1 MKTCV
6 LFIIRVMII
15 GIILPAVLWAEYATP
30 GTSRAWTMDS
40 LVVHSGGAVTGGNHS
55 FQIWQSVTVS
65 PTDTLR
71 IGAGDSLLFVDQS
84 GSLFLKVNG
93 ILYAEG
99 LPGDSVLF
107 SSLNQYYGD
116 YGGIEFRNS
125 TSAEPS
131 RLSFCIIEYAKRAV
145 KAVDS
150 HPLISDCTIR
160 HSADAALDLA
170 GSNAVISRNR
180 FIHNRRYTVKMTLCS
195 APLLEDNY
203 FADNNFE
210 NSSPYVFIT
219 VGLQGTNSPVIRG
232 NTIIGGADKSGGIVI
247 WGQSSAKI
255 EYNRIKNCAYGI
267 LCYGSGAN
275 PLIRKNILV
284 NNSINPDTVYF
295 GFGIACNGANQPVIS
310 GNSISGHFYGV
321 AIINGAQPNVGNLSN
336 ADTTDDGRNRFLG
349 NGIGSRKYELYN
361 NNPLPIVAE
370 GNWWGTDNPDSIEAR
385 IVHQPD
391 NPAYGWVDYDPF
403 LLADPLGIVR
413 PAPPDLQEFALLSN
427 YPNPFNGETVIE
439 LRLKKRSRVIM
450 SVYDVLG
457 REVTRL
463 LSDDLPAGNY
473 RIPWQGKDRSGRALT
488 SGVYIYRLTVGKS
501 QITRKMLLIR

>member
-1 MKTCV
+1 MKTGV

-15 GIILPAVLWAEYATP
+15 GIILPAALWAEYATP

-55 FQIWQSVTVS
+55 YRIWQSVTVS
-65 PTDTLR
+65 ATDTLR
-71 IGAGDSLLFVDQS
+71 IAAGDSLLFADQS
-84 GSLFLKVNG
+84 GNVLLKVNG

-99 LPGDSVLF
+99 VPGDSILF
-107 SSLNQYYGD
+107 SSLNKYYGD

-131 RLSFCIIEYAKRAV
+131 RLSFCIIEYAKRGV
-145 KAVDS
+145 KAVDA
-150 HPLISDCTIR
+150 HPQISDCTIR
-160 HSADAALDLA
+160 HSGDAAVDLV
-170 GSNAVISRNR
+170 GSHAVIRRTR
-180 FIHNRRYTVKMTLCS
+180 FIHNRRYTVKMTLGS
-195 APLLEDNY
+195 SPLLEDNY

-232 NTIIGGADKSGGIVI
+232 NTLIGGADKSGGIVI
-247 WGQSSAKI
+247 WGQSGAKI
-255 EYNRIKNCAYGI
+255 EHNLVENCAYGI

-275 PLIRKNILV
+275 PLIRKNILL

-321 AIINGAQPNVGNLSN
+321 AIVNGAQPDLGNLSN

-361 NNPLPIVAE
+361 NNPLPIMAE

-403 LLADPLGIVR
+403 LTADPTGISRSGPVVSK
-413 PAPPDLQEFALLSN
+413 FALLTN
-427 YPNPFNGETVIE
+427 YPNPFNGETIIE
-439 LRLKKRSRVIM
+439 LKLKMHRRVIL
-450 SVYDVLG
+450 SVYDLLG

-463 LSDDLPAGNY
+463 LDDVLPVGSY
-473 RIPWQGKDRSGRALT
+473 RIPWQGKDRSGRALA
-488 SGVYIYRLTVGKS
+488 SGVYICRLTVDNNYVA
-501 QITRKMLLIR
+501 RKMLLIR

>member
-1 MKTCV
+1 MVKSGF
-6 LFIIRVMII
+6 LFILWTLVM
-15 GIILPAVLWAEYATP
+15 GIVLPVAGQAEYSTP
-30 GTSRAWTMDS
+30 GNSLSWTMDS

-71 IGAGDSLLFVDQS
+71 ISAGDSLLFVDQS
-84 GSLFLKVNG
+84 GSLILKVNG

-99 LPGDSVLF
+99 LSGDSVLF

-160 HSADAALDLA
+160 HSGDAAVDLA

-180 FIHNRRYTVKMTLCS
+180 FIHNRRYTVKMTLS
-195 APLLEDNY
+195 SSPLLEDNY

-232 NTIIGGADKSGGIVI
+232 NTIIGGADKSGGIAI
-247 WGQSSAKI
+247 WGQSAATI
-255 EYNRIKNCAYGI
+255 EYNRVENCAYGI

-275 PLIRKNILV
+275 PLIRKNVLL

-295 GFGIACNGANQPVIS
+295 GFGIACNGDNQPILS
-310 GNSISGHFYGV
+310 GNSIAGHFYGV
-321 AIINGAQPNVGNLSN
+321 ALINGTQPDLGNLSN

-349 NGIGSRKYELYN
+349 NGIGNRKYELYN

-391 NPAYGWVDYDPF
+391 NPAFGWVDYYPY
-403 LLADPLGIVR
+403 LTADPTGISRSQPVVS
-413 PAPPDLQEFALLSN
+413 EFALLTN
-427 YPNPFNGETVIE
+427 YPNPFNAGTMIE
-439 LRLKKRSRVIM
+439 LRLKKRTHAVL
-450 SVYDVLG
+450 SVCDLLG

-463 LSDDLPAGNY
+463 VDRELPPGSY
-473 RIPWQGKDRSGRALT
+473 RIPWKGVDRAGRMLS
-488 SGVYIYRLTVGKS
+488 SGVYFCRFTTGNLKTVH
-501 QITRKMLLIR
+501 KMVLIR